1 MAYDLFFDFLNE
13 NKYFFQLKVGCSVWL
28 LIGMVSVSYVWL
40 FFFAKIWPH
49 CLLSLPHGIF
59 AQPFPYTEI
68 SNITLSGSDF
78 I

>member
-40 FFFAKIWPH
+40 FFF
-49 CLLSLPHGIF
+49 S
-59 AQPFPYTEI
+59 
-68 SNITLSGSDF
+68 
-78 I
+78 